1 MPTYEYRCQHCQYEF
16 EAFQSISSSPID
28 TCPRC
33 NQKAVTRKISGGSG
47 LIFKGSGFYITD
59 YSRKSNNLPK
69 EKVEPAAVGSVD
81 KSKGKAQSKSSDS
94 ASDKSE

>member
-16 EAFQSISSSPID
+16 EAFQSISSAPID

-33 NQKAVTRKISGGSG
+33 HQKAVTRKISGGSG

-59 YSRKSNNLPK
+59 YSRKSKNLPK
-69 EKVEPAAVGSVD
+69 EKVEPAAVSSAD
-81 KSKGKAQSKSSDS
+81 KSKVETTSKPSKS
-94 ASDKSE
+94 ASNKSE